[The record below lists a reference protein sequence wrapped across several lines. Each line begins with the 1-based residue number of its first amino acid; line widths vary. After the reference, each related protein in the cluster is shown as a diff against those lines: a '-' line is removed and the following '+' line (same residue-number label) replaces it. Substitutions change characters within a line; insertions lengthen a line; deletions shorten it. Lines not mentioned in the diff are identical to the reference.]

1 MKKIFMASFVAM
13 MAVTA
18 ANADIASTKYV
29 TDRTGDTS
37 KITQGLGSDLTTAIN
52 AVNEK
57 IGAGEITINDGQIV
71 TDMIN
76 NGAVTTGKI
85 ADSAVT
91 TVKILDKNV
100 TTEKIADS
108 AVTTVKILDKNVTT
122 EKIADLAV
130 TTGKI
135 ADNAVTSA
143 KIANGEVKTDD
154 IAALAVTTAKIADKN
169 VTAAKL
175 ADGVAVANIGYTPE
189 NIANKVDSI
198 TEADKENTT
207 KYTTVK
213 AVYDHVGALK
223 TELSQ
228 SASQDETRF
237 SQIESDISSL
247 SDEKVDVDQGKD
259 NASKAVVTD
268 AAGKITTSQIAE
280 GMIADNAVTS
290 GKIANGEVKT
300 DDIAASAVTTVKI
313 LDKNVTTEKLADGA
327 VTSAKILDGEVKTAD
342 IADKNVTKAKL
353 AQAVQDSLDLADSA
367 MQEAALKTLA
377 SWKTSTY
384 DCGAAGTTCSL
395 VSKGGAISWEK
406 VEY

>member
-100 TTEKIADS
+100 TTEKIAD
-108 AVTTVKILDKNVTT
+108 
-122 EKIADLAV
+122 LAV

-189 NIANKVDSI
+189 NVANKVDSI

-300 DDIAASAVTTVKI
+300 DDIA
-313 LDKNVTTEKLADGA
+313 
-327 VTSAKILDGEVKTAD
+327 
-342 IADKNVTKAKL
+342 DKNVTKAKL

-395 VSKGGAISWEK
+395 VSKGGVISWEK